1 MTAFSRLLNGS
12 DTSAV
17 PGNLKLRQNTKDKLI
32 KLRQNTKDKLQ
43 LLLRK
48 KTGEK
53 KNSVLYLISVGQE
66 VWHLLT
72 YFLKLTLKAQ
82 FPILEI
88 LTSERK

>member
-43 LLLRK
+43 LLLQK
-48 KTGEK
+48 KTGK
-53 KNSVLYLISVGQE
+53 KKTLSCTLSLQAKKFG
-66 VWHLLT
+66 T
-72 YFLKLTLKAQ
+72 FL
-82 FPILEI
+82 P
-88 LTSERK
+88 TS